1 MYIVWIHMD
10 STILQ
15 ITINNQFTMVTYS
28 TNQQYSTYLNR
39 EITIPVVTVI
49 VNVGSAVKG
58 LVRMMIPV
66 MFIVIPILSKKDLLS
81 AKMS

>member
-28 TNQQYSTYLNR
+28 TNPQYSTYLNR

-58 LVRMMIPV
+58 LVRIMIPV
-66 MFIVIPILSKKDLLS
+66 MFYCYTNLK
-81 AKMS
+81 

>member
-28 TNQQYSTYLNR
+28 TNPQCSTYLNR

-58 LVRMMIPV
+58 LARMMISV
-66 MFIVIPILSKKDLLS
+66 MFNYYTNLK
-81 AKMS
+81 

>member
-15 ITINNQFTMVTYS
+15 ITINNQFTMVTDS
-28 TNQQYSTYLNR
+28 TNPQCSTYLNR
-39 EITIPVVTVI
+39 EITIPVPVVTVI

-58 LVRMMIPV
+58 LVRMMISV
-66 MFIVIPILSKKDLLS
+66 MFNCYTNLK
-81 AKMS
+81 